1 MPKREYDTYC
11 DNPESLSEGESV
23 IMVRELTPEA
33 PRHKYL
39 SKLVKAVLAREPE
52 KFAEGDVLWLRW
64 QRGRKF
70 HKPWAIKIIEELK
83 LPE

>member
-1 MPKREYDTYC
+1 MPKREYDTFC
-11 DNPESLSEGESV
+11 DNPETLSEGETV
-23 IMVRELTPEA
+23 IMVRELTPEN

-39 SKLVKAVLAREPE
+39 SKLVKAVLARKQENLP
-52 KFAEGDVLWLRW
+52 EGDVLWLRW

-83 LPE
+83 LI